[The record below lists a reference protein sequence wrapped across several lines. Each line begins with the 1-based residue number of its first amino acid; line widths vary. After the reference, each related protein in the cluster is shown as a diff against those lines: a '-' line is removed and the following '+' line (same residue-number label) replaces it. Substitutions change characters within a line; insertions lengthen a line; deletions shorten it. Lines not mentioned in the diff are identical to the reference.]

1 MNNALTK
8 FISYY
13 ARESSKYAAFLLVIG
28 TSLLFIPQ
36 AQANMGLQ
44 AYFYDNYTEDNLYNN
59 APPIPPDRPVV
70 FSIPVA
76 TVDQDY
82 DLYPMPG
89 LVDDF
94 VVKYEGY
101 ITATESATV
110 NLQCLA
116 DDGCIV
122 IIDGVTIIDEWWDKG
137 TDGGVYEYTLVPNQ
151 SLSFTVWYYEN
162 GGGAVIQLRWQFPN
176 GDWAIV
182 PESVFSTVVK
192 DIVIA
197 NPNPTP
203 QDTETTQTVVETSTS
218 IADTSTA
225 ETLTPVVPSDT
236 QTNNTLPV
244 ETGTAPSE
252 SSTQTIP
259 IETQTPVV
267 EIPLPT
273 PPPIVEPEPIPVP
286 IPVVVE
292 PQPIP
297 PVEPEPAPEPEPI
310 PEDPPLEEVEPEP
323 APPAPEELPPD
334 EPPSERPVEEDTNE
348 IPSEPEAE
356 APPEPAPAPEPP
368 PVEEPEPT
376 PVPDVAPEPPMVAA
390 PDATEAEKEIVAQ
403 SIIAEANG
411 QPVTAQAI
419 VEAGL
424 TYADLPP
431 ETPVEVRTDEEGNE
445 VVITAEVAAA
455 LEVLA
460 NPAEL
465 LNAIFTDPAQ
475 AFLAIGSIGADMSTQ
490 ERAESEKT
498 IVAAVIVGQI
508 AGQAA
513 VTAAA
518 GAAAYRR
525 NP

>member
-1 MNNALTK
+1 
-8 FISYY
+8 
-13 ARESSKYAAFLLVIG
+13 
-28 TSLLFIPQ
+28 
-36 AQANMGLQ
+36 MGLQ

-59 APPIPPDRPVV
+59 APPIPPDMPMV

-110 NLQCLA
+110 NLMCLA

-122 IIDGVTIIDEWWDKG
+122 IIDGVTIIDEWYDKG
-137 TDGGVYEYTLVPNQ
+137 YYGDVYQYDLVPNK

-162 GGGAVIQLRWQFPN
+162 GGGAGIQLLWQFPN
-176 GDWAIV
+176 IDWGIV

-192 DIVIA
+192 DIVIV
-197 NPNPTP
+197 NPSPIQ
-203 QDTETTQTVVETSTS
+203 QDTLTSTS
-218 IADTSTA
+218 
-225 ETLTPVVPSDT
+225 ETQTLVGVETPTPVVPSDT
-236 QTNNTLPV
+236 QTNNTLPS
-244 ETGTAPSE
+244 ETGTVPSE

-259 IETQTPVV
+259 TETQTPVV
-267 EIPLPT
+267 ETPLPT

-286 IPVVVE
+286 VPVVLE

-297 PVEPEPAPEPEPI
+297 PVEPEIVPEPEPI

-356 APPEPAPAPEPP
+356 EPPAPAPAPEPP
-368 PVEEPEPT
+368 LVEELEPT

-390 PDATEAEKEIVAQ
+390 PDATDAEKEIVAQ
-403 SIIAEANG
+403 AIIAEANG
-411 QPVTAQAI
+411 QPVTAEAI
-419 VEAGL
+419 ADAGL

-475 AFLAIGSIGADMSTQ
+475 AFLAIASIGADMSTQ

-525 NP
+525 KP